1 MILLSTIGVE
11 NLWIE
16 SLPLLRRAIPTV
28 LPRTW
33 AYTTTQKH
41 GEISKDMV
49 TWNLFG
55 EGFKKTESGDIIPA
69 FSDVREE

>member
-1 MILLSTIGVE
+1 VILLSTIGVE

-16 SLPLLRRAIPTV
+16 SLPLLRMAIPTV

-33 AYTTTQKH
+33 AYTTTQEH
-41 GEISKDMV
+41 GGISKDMV
-49 TWNLFG
+49 TWNLFR
-55 EGFKKTESGDIIPA
+55 EDFKKTESGDIIPA